1 MENLIIQILSNLIQ
15 GIFISY
21 YFISLSNNKD
31 IKTKRTFILATVSI
45 FLTMAITNF
54 INLKR
59 YSTIL
64 HTLLCTTTL
73 IIIDRFL
80 IKFPVLKSILSTIL
94 YYVLM
99 AITEFIAYYIINTTL
114 NIPLEELFPA
124 TPKFLLFIILQHV
137 FATTFMIIF
146 NTFIMKKYDLHSL
159 NFKQIKLLLVMI
171 GIFILPQFLLFPFI
185 RYSYP
190 LPLMIINVFQILLV
204 SILIF
209 NYMRKIIKEE
219 KTELELINTEI
230 HNNALIETVD
240 GIKKLKHDYGNIVQ
254 ALNGYVVT
262 KNYDKMHEYVNS
274 LIREFS
280 DINSISLMDPKIF
293 NEPAIYGVVG
303 AKYFSASEENI
314 PFEIEI
320 TSNIKDINF
329 SKPELSRIFGILL
342 DNAIEAV
349 RKADKKYIKLEI
361 HHNNIKNADVIRILN
376 SFDTTNKPDLDKIY
390 EKGVSTKKVK
400 SGIGLWEVK
409 KMVNK
414 TKNSQIYATIEGDK
428 FVQNLIIEE

>member
-1 MENLIIQILSNLIQ
+1 MENLIIQILSKIIESAFITYFFTS
-15 GIFISY
+15 IFKDLKISKS
-21 YFISLSNNKD
+21 SLVL
-31 IKTKRTFILATVSI
+31 TFICS
-45 FLTMAITNF
+45 FITSTFTNV
-54 INLKR
+54 INLKH
-59 YSTIL
+59 YSPIINTIFFVIVL
-64 HTLLCTTTL
+64 ILILKL
-73 IIIDRFL
+73 IIKATL
-80 IKFPVLKSILSTIL
+80 LKSILTVFL
-94 YYVLM
+94 YY
-99 AITEFIAYYIINTTL
+99 IFIAICEIISYYILTSML
-114 NIPLEELFPA
+114 NIQIDINSFSLLLLISLQHIIA
-124 TPKFLLFIILQHV
+124 IALLLLFHTFTTKKYNFSNLTFKNTKILLFMIVGYMLPQIILFTIAQ
-137 FATTFMIIF
+137 
-146 NTFIMKKYDLHSL
+146 
-159 NFKQIKLLLVMI
+159 
-171 GIFILPQFLLFPFI
+171 
-185 RYSYP
+185 YSYP
-190 LPLMIINVFQILLV
+190 LPLMLISTLQIFLV
-204 SILIF
+204 SVLIF

-219 KTELELINTEI
+219 KAELELKNYEI
-230 HNNALIETVD
+230 HNKALIETVD

-280 DINSISLMDPKIF
+280 DINSVSLMDPKIF

-349 RKADKKYIKLEI
+349 KKVDNKYIKLEI
-361 HHNNIKNADVIRILN
+361 HHNNIKGADVIKIIN
-376 SFDTTNKPDLDKIY
+376 SFDTTNQPNLDTIY
-390 EKGVSTKKVK
+390 EKGVSSKKIK

-409 KMVNK
+409 KIINK
-414 TKNSQIYATIEGDK
+414 AKNSQIYATIEGDK

>member
-31 IKTKRTFILATVSI
+31 FKTKRTFILTAVSA
-45 FLTMAITNF
+45 FLAISIVNF
-54 INLKR
+54 INLKQ
-59 YSTIL
+59 YSTIY
-64 HTLLCTTTL
+64 HTLLFGTIL
-73 IIIDRFL
+73 VMIARFL
-80 IKFPVLKSILSTIL
+80 VKITILKSILSTVL
-94 YYVLM
+94 CYVLM
-99 AITEFIAYYIINTTL
+99 AVTELLAYYILNTTL
-114 NIPLEELFPA
+114 NVSSDKLLTISRELM
-124 TPKFLLFIILQHV
+124 LFIILQHI

-146 NTFIMKKYDLHSL
+146 NTFISKKYDLHSL
-159 NFKQIKLLLVMI
+159 TFKQIKLLLLMI
-171 GIFILPQFLLFPFI
+171 GIFILPQFILFPFI
-185 RYSYP
+185 KYSYP
-190 LPLMIINVFQILLV
+190 FPLMIINVFQIMLV

-219 KTELELINTEI
+219 KAELELKNYEI
-230 HNNALIETVD
+230 HNKALIETVD

-280 DINSISLMDPKIF
+280 DINSVSLMDPKIF

-320 TSNIKDINF
+320 TSNIKNINF
-329 SKPELSRIFGILL
+329 SKPELSRVFGILL

-349 RKADKKYIKLEI
+349 KKVDNKYIKLEI

-409 KMVNK
+409 KIINK
-414 TKNSQIYATIEGDK
+414 AKNSQIYATIEGDK

>member
-31 IKTKRTFILATVSI
+31 IKTKRTFILTALSA
-45 FLTMAITNF
+45 FLAMLIIYYAK
-54 INLKR
+54 LKQ

-64 HTLLCTTTL
+64 HTCVGIL
-73 IIIDRFL
+73 IFVIIAKFL
-80 IKFPVLKSILSTIL
+80 VKIPLLKSILLTIL

-99 AITEFIAYYIINTTL
+99 AITELLSYYILNTTL
-114 NIPLEELFPA
+114 NIPLDNLLIISRELM
-124 TPKFLLFIILQHV
+124 LFIILQHI

-146 NTFIMKKYDLHSL
+146 NTFIAKKYDLNSL
-159 NFKQIKLLLVMI
+159 TFKQIKLLLLMI
-171 GIFILPQFLLFPFI
+171 GIFILPQFILFPFI
-185 RYSYP
+185 KYSYP
-190 LPLMIINVFQILLV
+190 LPLMIINVFQIMLV

-219 KTELELINTEI
+219 KAELELKNYEI
-230 HNNALIETVD
+230 HNEALIGTVD

-262 KNYDKMHEYVNS
+262 KNYDKMYEYVNS

-280 DINSISLMDPKIF
+280 EINNVSLIDPKIF

-320 TSNIKDINF
+320 TSSIKDINF

-349 RKADKKYIKLEI
+349 RKVDNKYIKLEI
-361 HHNNIKNADVIRILN
+361 HHNNIKGADVIRIIN
-376 SFDTTNKPDLDKIY
+376 SFNTINKPNLDTIY
-390 EKGVSTKKVK
+390 EKGVSSKKVK

-409 KMVNK
+409 KMINK

-428 FVQNLIIEE
+428 FVQNLVIEK